1 MGDLDN
7 PLILAIETSGRLGSV
22 ALAAGDKLL
31 AETRFSGPMRH
42 SAEIFP
48 AVTDLLSRFSKKPDQ
63 IEQVY
68 ISAGPGSFT
77 GLRIA
82 VTFAKTMALANSAQ
96 IVAVDTLDCIAA
108 NVLATEN
115 TDIFSHREHTP
126 EGQEG
131 HRENN
136 NDCRAGLAPPSPLP
150 QLNTQHST
158 RSEATGPLRKLKT
171 DDRLAVILDA
181 KRGQFFIAVY
191 EQTQDPSPQT
201 PNAQSDLSFLR
212 KQESI
217 DNHPLSATRYPLKKV
232 LPDSLMTPEEFLAR
246 FTDKPIMLIGEGL
259 VFYKDKFAHKNIHVL
274 DEKFW
279 NPSAANVHKLGWQLA
294 LQNQF
299 SDPLTLIPNYIR
311 GPDAIVKQM

>member
-1 MGDLDN
+1 MDKRDMATKTDN
-7 PLILAIETSGRLGSV
+7 FDGPLILAIETSGRLGSV

-31 AETRFSGPMRH
+31 SESCFSGPMRH

-63 IEQVY
+63 IEHVY

-77 GLRIA
+77 GLRIS
-82 VTFAKTMALANSAQ
+82 VTFAKTMALANSTQ

-108 NVLATEN
+108 NIATEN
-115 TDIFSHREHTP
+115 TEIFSHREHR
-126 EGQEG
+126 G

-150 QLNTQHST
+150 QLKTQHS
-158 RSEATGPLRKLKT
+158 KLKT

-191 EQTQDPSPQT
+191 ESVSQP
-201 PNAQSDLSFLR
+201 DLSLR
-212 KQESI
+212 AKRSNLNQLNTQNSTLKT
-217 DNHPLSATRYPLKKV
+217 DCPLPAERCPLIKI
-232 LPDSLMTPEEFLAR
+232 LPDCLMTAEEFLAR

-259 VFYKDKFAHKNIHVL
+259 VFYKDKFAHKNIRVL

-279 NPSAANVHKLGWQLA
+279 NPSAINVHKLGWHKAQLGE
-294 LQNQF
+294 F

-311 GPDAIVKQM
+311 GPDVTIKNSF